1 MAVYNWKPTFLDT
14 FIPQLPKLLNDNF
27 KATQNYIGVFYD
39 ASRGVIIAPM
49 NTAGN
54 IRGAKVEG
62 VTGVF
67 DNLIVR
73 NQFTNLYN
81 NSTTIDANFLNA
93 YNGADVSTRVAD
105 PSLWEN
111 PGFNYVEVNQP
122 YFKIA
127 NDVPVAFKTNT
138 LGQEF
143 QLIFDP
149 CTNGATDYTIL
160 LDPCTNSGTYE
171 QLTVTIADA
180 PTTWIKLIGVSYDAS
195 WGMTY
200 ALKQFAGTFTRTEI

>member
-1 MAVYNWKPTFLDT
+1 MTNYNWKQTFLDT
-14 FIPQLPKLLNDNF
+14 FIPELPKLLNDNF

-39 ASRGVIIAPM
+39 PSRGVIISPI

-54 IRGAKVEG
+54 VRGARVEG

-73 NQFTNLYN
+73 NQFTNLYDN
-81 NSTTIDANFLNA
+81 TTTIDANFYNA
-93 YNGADVSTRVAD
+93 YIGDDVSTRVAD
-105 PSLWEN
+105 GSIWEN
-111 PGFNYVEVNQP
+111 TAFEYVDVNKP

-127 NDVPVAFKTNT
+127 NDSSLAFSTDQ

-149 CTNGATDYTIL
+149 CTNGSTDYTIL
-160 LDPCTNSGTYE
+160 MDPCTNAGGVSL
-171 QLTVTIADA
+171 LTVTIADA
-180 PTTWIKLIGVSYDAS
+180 PTTWLKLIATDYDAS
-195 WGMTY
+195 FGMAYT
-200 ALKQFAGTFTRTEI
+200 LKQFAGTFTIT